1 MSGVF
6 SVLSDAQ
13 SGMFRMQQA
22 KKPWEK
28 ELGAKDAL
36 GQLAEK
42 ASKAAQSFQLSPKQ
56 QSDHATAQAALEE
69 ARRIGG
75 PKASAEQKL
84 EQVER
89 KIEDLKRMMRF
100 AQGDAAKLAQLAR
113 EAALLAREAG
123 RAAKEY
129 AGGVAAA
136 AEMGL
141 PGGAGAIGTT
151 EITRTTTVTTL
162 TVQHTALSF
171 SLQVTATAGDGNQAV
186 PAQEAMAA
194 PEVALLA
201 APSLDAPP
209 TDAPADAAAL
219 SGAGEG
225 KADSSG
231 SSDAKDDDLPPD
243 LARLVD
249 GALSGL
255 RGGDGLIPSNRRD
268 SAHAAM
274 QSLMTD
280 NDLKMSRYKEA
291 DAFGQRVEKVLR
303 VAKRA
308 LSDAKIANE
317 QEESEKRRKEKR
329 EEFKV
334 DERMIDGA
342 QKEVNNLR
350 QAAFGSSVT
359 IASLLGGADKAS
371 GQEAAA
377 TGSVSDALSSAVAA
391 QAVPQADAG
400 AGAVNLLA

>member
-13 SGMFRMQQA
+13 SGIFRMQQA

-28 ELGAKDAL
+28 EIGAKDAL

-42 ASKAAQSFQLSPKQ
+42 ASKAAQPYKLSAKQ

-100 AQGDAAKLAQLAR
+100 AQGDRNKLAQLAR

-129 AGGVAAA
+129 ASGVAAA

-171 SLQVTATAGDGNQAV
+171 SLKVTTTAGDNAATT
-186 PAQEAMAA
+186 PAQAA
-194 PEVALLA
+194 TAQPDATQA
-201 APSLDAPP
+201 AFPSLDAPM
-209 TDAPADAAAL
+209 DGAAP
-219 SGAGEG
+219 SGADDE
-225 KADSSG
+225 KAG
-231 SSDAKDDDLPPD
+231 SSDAKDDDPSPD

-291 DAFGQRVEKVLR
+291 DGFGQRVEKVLR

-334 DERMIDGA
+334 DERMIDAA

-359 IASLLGGADKAS
+359 IASLLGGTDNAGGQ
-371 GQEAAA
+371 GQEATNAS
-377 TGSVSDALSSAVAA
+377 GVSDALSSAVAA

>member
-13 SGMFRMQQA
+13 NGMFRMQQA

-28 ELGAKDAL
+28 EIGAKDAL

-56 QSDHATAQAALEE
+56 QSDRATAQAALEE

-100 AQGDAAKLAQLAR
+100 AQGDPAKLAQLAR

-171 SLQVTATAGDGNQAV
+171 SLQVTAAAGDRNEAV
-186 PAQEAMAA
+186 PAQEMMTLPA
-194 PEVALLA
+194 VALLA
-201 APSLDAPP
+201 APSLDAP
-209 TDAPADAAAL
+209 ADAGSL
-219 SGAGEG
+219 SGASGG
-225 KADSSG
+225 GSDTSG
-231 SSDAKDDDLPPD
+231 SSDAKGDDLPPD

-255 RGGDGLIPSNRRD
+255 RDSDGLIPGNRRS

-334 DERMIDGA
+334 DEKMIDAA

-359 IASLLGGADKAS
+359 VASLLGGADKAS
-371 GQEAAA
+371 GQEAAD
-377 TGSVSDALSSAVAA
+377 TGGVSDVLSGAVPA
-391 QAVPQADAG
+391 QTVPQADAG

>member
-28 ELGAKDAL
+28 EIGAKDAL

-42 ASKAAQSFQLSPKQ
+42 ASKAAQPYKLSAKQ

-100 AQGDAAKLAQLAR
+100 AQGDRNKLAQLAR

-129 AGGVAAA
+129 ASGVAAA

-171 SLQVTATAGDGNQAV
+171 SLKVTTTAGDNAATTPEQPTVAQPDATQA
-186 PAQEAMAA
+186 AF
-194 PEVALLA
+194 
-201 APSLDAPP
+201 PSLDAPM
-209 TDAPADAAAL
+209 DAPT
-219 SGAGEG
+219 GEG
-225 KADSSG
+225 APSGTDDGKAG

-268 SAHAAM
+268 SAHSAM

-334 DERMIDGA
+334 DERMIDAA

-359 IASLLGGADKAS
+359 IASLLGGADS
-371 GQEAAA
+371 VGGQGQEATDAS
-377 TGSVSDALSSAVAA
+377 GVSDALSGAVAA
-391 QAVPQADAG
+391 QALPQADAG

>member
-28 ELGAKDAL
+28 EIGAKDAL

-100 AQGDAAKLAQLAR
+100 AQGDRNKLAQLAR

-129 AGGVAAA
+129 ASGVAAA

-171 SLQVTATAGDGNQAV
+171 SLKVTTTAGDGDKAV
-186 PAQEAMAA
+186 PAQEAKVPPGIASS
-194 PEVALLA
+194 A
-201 APSLDAPP
+201 APSLDAPI
-209 TDAPADAAAL
+209 DAAAL
-219 SGAGEG
+219 SGGGAEETD
-225 KADSSG
+225 ASDSSNE
-231 SSDAKDDDLPPD
+231 KDDDLPPD

-255 RGGDGLIPSNRRD
+255 RGGDGLIPSNRRGG
-268 SAHAAM
+268 AHAAM

-308 LSDAKIANE
+308 LSDARIANE

-334 DERMIDGA
+334 DEKMIDAA

-359 IASLLGGADKAS
+359 IASLLGAADGAS
-371 GQEAAA
+371 GQEVAD
-377 TGSVSDALSSAVAA
+377 TSGVNDALSG
-391 QAVPQADAG
+391 AVPVQAISQTDAG
-400 AGAVNLLA
+400 VGAVNLLT

>member
-13 SGMFRMQQA
+13 SGIFRMQQA

-28 ELGAKDAL
+28 EIGAKDAL

-100 AQGDAAKLAQLAR
+100 AQGDRNKLAQLAR

-129 AGGVAAA
+129 ASGVAAA

-151 EITRTTTVTTL
+151 EITRTTTVTTF

-171 SLQVTATAGDGNQAV
+171 SLKVTTTAGDNAATTPEQPTAAQPEATQATF
-186 PAQEAMAA
+186 
-194 PEVALLA
+194 
-201 APSLDAPP
+201 PSLDAPMDGP
-209 TDAPADAAAL
+209 MGEAAT
-219 SGAGEG
+219 SGADDE
-225 KADSSG
+225 KAG

-334 DERMIDGA
+334 DERMIDAA

-359 IASLLGGADKAS
+359 IASLLGGADNAGVQ
-371 GQEAAA
+371 GQEATDAS
-377 TGSVSDALSSAVAA
+377 GVSDALSTAVAA
-391 QAVPQADAG
+391 QAVPQSDAG

>member
-28 ELGAKDAL
+28 EIGAKDAL

-100 AQGDAAKLAQLAR
+100 AQGDRNKLAQLAR

-129 AGGVAAA
+129 ASGVAAA

-171 SLQVTATAGDGNQAV
+171 SLKVTTTAGDNAATT
-186 PAQEAMAA
+186 PAQAA
-194 PEVALLA
+194 TAQPA
-201 APSLDAPP
+201 ATQAAFPSLDAPMDGP
-209 TDAPADAAAL
+209 MGEAAPSGTDD
-219 SGAGEG
+219 E
-225 KADSSG
+225 KAG

-334 DERMIDGA
+334 DERMIDAA

-359 IASLLGGADKAS
+359 IASLLGGADNAGGQ
-371 GQEAAA
+371 GQEATNAS
-377 TGSVSDALSSAVAA
+377 GVSDALSSAVAA

-400 AGAVNLLA
+400 AGVVNLLA

>member
-13 SGMFRMQQA
+13 SGIFRMQQA

-28 ELGAKDAL
+28 EIGAKDAL

-100 AQGDAAKLAQLAR
+100 AQGDRNKLAQLAR

-129 AGGVAAA
+129 ASGVAAA

-151 EITRTTTVTTL
+151 EITRTTTVTTF

-171 SLQVTATAGDGNQAV
+171 SLKVTTTAGDNAATTPEQPTAAQPEATQATF
-186 PAQEAMAA
+186 
-194 PEVALLA
+194 
-201 APSLDAPP
+201 PSLDAPMDGP
-209 TDAPADAAAL
+209 MGEAAT
-219 SGAGEG
+219 SGADDE
-225 KADSSG
+225 KAG

-308 LSDAKIANE
+308 CYRA
-317 QEESEKRRKEKR
+317 
-329 EEFKV
+329 
-334 DERMIDGA
+334 
-342 QKEVNNLR
+342 
-350 QAAFGSSVT
+350 
-359 IASLLGGADKAS
+359 
-371 GQEAAA
+371 AAA
-377 TGSVSDALSSAVAA
+377 TA
-391 QAVPQADAG
+391 
-400 AGAVNLLA
+400 